1 MFLINGAES
10 ETLAVNDRGV
20 QFGDGCFTT
29 ARILRGQVQLL
40 SAHLAR
46 LQTTCE
52 KLFIPYDDWALLAQE
67 MARLAQPHQDGV
79 LKVIITRGA
88 GGRGYSAAGCVNP
101 TRILSV
107 SPRPAHYLRWREEGI
122 SLSLSPV
129 RLGRNPSLAGLK
141 HLNRLEQ
148 VLIRSHLEQTDADE
162 ALVLD
167 SDGWLTECCAANV
180 FGVKDPTSLP
190 RASIRRGS
198 TVLCAS
204 TFSLSWHHRR
214 FALEKPPCVPR
225 RYAKPMRSWS
235 VTP

>member
-1 MFLINGAES
+1 MYLLNGAWANV
-10 ETLAVNDRGV
+10 LPVNDRGV

-52 KLFIPYDDWALLAQE
+52 KLFIPYDDWVLLAQE
-67 MARLAQPHQDGV
+67 MALLAQPHQDGV

-129 RLGRNPSLAGLK
+129 RLHSP
-141 HLNRLEQ
+141 
-148 VLIRSHLEQTDADE
+148 
-162 ALVLD
+162 D
-167 SDGWLTECCAANV
+167 SSTLTGWSRC
-180 FGVKDPTSLP
+180 
-190 RASIRRGS
+190 
-198 TVLCAS
+198 
-204 TFSLSWHHRR
+204 
-214 FALEKPPCVPR
+214 
-225 RYAKPMRSWS
+225 
-235 VTP
+235 